1 MAGSFPF
8 GKFYF
13 AGLQSPKAR
22 GDPNLPKNKKEK
34 KREVNLEPESRY
46 CARNP
51 EKVGL
56 SKTSVFWSLRV
67 AGYSGILE
75 GGAT

>member
-51 EKVGL
+51 EKV
-56 SKTSVFWSLRV
+56 WSLRV

-75 GGAT
+75 GGST